1 MDRRDPEVDADERTS
16 LTQVLDYHRA
26 TLLGKAAGLDA
37 ASLDRRL
44 EPSTLTLGG
53 LLKHLALNEDTWFT
67 ERFAG
72 APALAPWDT
81 APWDEDP
88 DWEFSTARYDEP
100 DALRDLYR
108 AACERS
114 RAVVAAAPGPRRP
127 VGVGRSR
134 GPPLVAAG
142 HPAPPHRGDGAAQRP
157 RRPAPP
163 GHRRVDGRVAAPT
176 TAPKARWSAHCGA
189 CGRARTVG

>member
-1 MDRRDPEVDADERTS
+1 VDRRDPEVDADERTS

-88 DWEFSTARYDEP
+88 DWELSTARHDEP

-114 RAVVAAAPGPRRP
+114 RAVVAAAPDLDVLSAWVDRE
-127 VGVGRSR
+127 GR
-134 GPPLVAAG
+134 
-142 HPAPPHRGDGAAQRP
+142 
-157 RRPAPP
+157 
-163 GHRRVDGRVAAPT
+163 
-176 TAPKARWSAHCGA
+176 RWSL
-189 CGRARTVG
+189 RAILLHLIEETARHNGHADLLRQAIDGSTGE

>member
-1 MDRRDPEVDADERTS
+1 VDRRDPDVDADERTS

-26 TLLGKAAGLDA
+26 TLLGKVAGLDA
-37 ASLDRRL
+37 AALDRRL
-44 EPSTLTLGG
+44 DPSTLTLGG

-88 DWEFSTARYDEP
+88 DWEFSTARNDEP
-100 DALRDLYR
+100 EALRDLYR

-114 RAVVAAAPGPRRP
+114 RTVAAAADSLDALSVWVDREGRRWSL
-127 VGVGRSR
+127 RAILLHLIEETAR
-134 GPPLVAAG
+134 HNG
-142 HPAPPHRGDGAAQRP
+142 HADLLRQA
-157 RRPAPP
+157 
-163 GHRRVDGRVAAPT
+163 VDGST
-176 TAPKARWSAHCGA
+176 GE
-189 CGRARTVG
+189 